1 MREWKELARGNIIQ
15 QSGFDNLVFKAAWSS
30 SPSSYTVSYIHHF
43 KISVIFFLKHIENK
57 NVDHICELECCI
69 LDESGT
75 I

>member
-43 KISVIFFLKHIENK
+43 KISVIFFKAHWK
-57 NVDHICELECCI
+57 
-69 LDESGT
+69 
-75 I
+75 